1 MPSSNEHQA
10 DQTRRLAA
18 APPGH
23 SWAPSTDAADV
34 LAEGWV
40 LKKKRKK
47 IQGYAKRYLYLT
59 REGILTYSLE
69 PGKPTRD
76 FIEIPHASVLSSKR
90 HNTIHVDSGSS
101 VFRTS
106 SRKPRG
112 WLPPRPT

>member
-1 MPSSNEHQA
+1 MPNAPPPAAAPATGTTAS
-10 DQTRRLAA
+10 TGKIAA

-23 SWAPSTDAADV
+23 SWAPSVEAADV

-59 REGILTYSLE
+59 SRGILTYSMA

-76 FIEIPHASVLSSKR
+76 FIEIPHASVISSKR
-90 HNTIHVDSGSS
+90 HGTIHVDSGSS
-101 VFRTS
+101 VFRM
-106 SRKPRG
+106 
-112 WLPPRPT
+112 